1 MSNTRF
7 FLFLTVLSL
16 THPLIVSAS
25 GEQKCVLRCEAEYG
39 TARVAC
45 VAYGSRP
52 KRHRCYERAKQAR
65 AACIRKCV
73 R

>member
-1 MSNTRF
+1 MKKKV
-7 FLFLTVLSL
+7 FLCFLTALCLSQ
-16 THPLIVSAS
+16 PLIVSAA

-39 TARVAC
+39 VARVAC
-45 VAYGSRP
+45 TAYGARP
-52 KRHRCYERAKQAR
+52 KRHRCYARAKQAR